1 MDKKMWDDLSNYLE
15 EAHPC
20 IVCNSSNLNK
30 WAKLNYL
37 TAKKCDHCGKY
48 QC

>member
-15 EAHPC
+15 KAHPC
-20 IVCNSSNLNK
+20 IVCNSSNLNH

-37 TAKKCDHCGKY
+37 TAKKILLIG
-48 QC
+48 